1 MGAEKETGVT
11 RTILLA
17 AVLGLLAGAPAV
29 AAEQQVWTAR
39 YPLPPGGSLAVEN
52 VQGSIWIEGWDR
64 AEAEITVIKTTQGQG
79 GRLDDVRVA
88 VERGEGSLTI
98 RTLYGGGSAEPVRV
112 DYRLRVPRQVE
123 LERLRTVEGNIS
135 VQNVEGSVDA
145 RSLNGNIRQVNVA
158 GRVTAHAL
166 KGNIAVVLRALPDP
180 TASLHLETLS
190 GDVFLQLPAG
200 ANADVEAST
209 LDGQVLGSY
218 LFTASET
225 PGDRWWRTRL
235 GRGGVRIRLRTIR
248 GNIHVGEAEEPL

>member
-1 MGAEKETGVT
+1 MGAEKETGMT

-17 AVLGLLAGAPAV
+17 AVLGLLAGAPV
-29 AAEQQVWTAR
+29 AAEEQQVWTAR

-52 VQGSIWIEGWDR
+52 VQGNIWIEGWDR
-64 AEAEITVIKTTQGQG
+64 AEAEITVIKTTQGQS

-123 LERLRTVEGNIS
+123 LERLRTVEGDIS

-180 TASLHLETLS
+180 TASLYLETLS

-235 GRGGVRIRLRTIR
+235 GRGGVRIRLRTIH